1 MKVVLI
7 GMMKATKNPKFYV
20 AITFRKILQ
29 LNINIIVIV
38 TKYDNIASYVFPTGL
53 TSGDRLFQA
62 KLFSPKDMKAN

>member
-7 GMMKATKNPKFYV
+7 GIMKATKNPKFEV
-20 AITFRKILQ
+20 ASTFRKILQ
-29 LNINIIVIV
+29 LNIIVII

-62 KLFSPKDMKAN
+62 KLFSPKDMKTN